1 MGPGPL
7 WTRDKGRVLSDTKS
21 RSRIGC
27 VPGPSLPLGG
37 DASPLYRKRKSC
49 DLEIG
54 IPMGPFPPS
63 HPPSEG
69 PTGGL
74 EEEQGIS
81 ITGQGGR
88 VGGSTSFSV
97 YAKPGLNQPARAS
110 SRSLDSTAGDRGG
123 VDMP

>member
-81 ITGQGGR
+81 IAGQGR